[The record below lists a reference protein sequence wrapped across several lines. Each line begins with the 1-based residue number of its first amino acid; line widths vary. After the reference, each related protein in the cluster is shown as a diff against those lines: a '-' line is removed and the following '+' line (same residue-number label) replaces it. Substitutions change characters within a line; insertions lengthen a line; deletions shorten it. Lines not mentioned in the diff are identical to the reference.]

1 MVAYP
6 FKDIEAKWQSYWEDN
21 QTFRVSVDIDPTQ
34 PKFYVL
40 DMFPYPSGDGLHV
53 GHPEG
58 YTASDIVARYKRMCG
73 FNVLHPMG
81 WDAFGLPAEEYARK
95 TGTHPKITTERNIA
109 RFREQLKG
117 LGFSYDWSRE
127 INTTDP
133 GYYKWTQWIFKQ
145 LFDRGLAYQEEK
157 PVWWCPELGTTLAN
171 EEVTEGK
178 SEVGGYPCIQRPL
191 KQWVLRITEY
201 AEQLLSSLDE
211 LDWPQSTKEMQR
223 NWIGHS
229 EGAEVNFR
237 LSTGTEAI
245 CIFTTRPDTLFGAT
259 YVVLAPEHPL
269 VESITVENERKQVET
284 YRLETA
290 NKSDLERTNL
300 QKEKSGVFTGAFAI
314 NPANN
319 AKIPIWIA
327 DYVLASYGT
336 GAIMAVPGE
345 DQRDWEFAKAYEL
358 PIIRTVKPPQDFQ
371 GEAYSGDGL
380 AINSDFLDGLEVEAA
395 KSKMIDWLE
404 KKGHG
409 TRKINYKLRDWLFSR
424 QRYWGEPFPIIF
436 VDDKPQ
442 TVPDGDLPVILPDLE
457 NFKPSG
463 KPEGQLAIAVDWLE
477 TTEPATGKSALRET
491 NTMPQWAGSC
501 WYYLRFIDPNNDDE
515 LVAKE
520 LERYWMPVDLYVG
533 GSEHAVLHLLYARFW
548 HRVLF
553 DAGIIST
560 PEPFGK
566 LVHQGMILGELE
578 YARYENGEAQTISAE
593 FVRSNKDIR
602 TGQVVKRVSLD
613 VKDVTKKG
621 DNFVMS
627 EDQNI
632 RIDARAHKMSK
643 SRGNVVNPDDVVEA
657 YGADAFRLYEM
668 FMGPL
673 EQVKPWSTRGV
684 EGTYRFL
691 NRVWRLLTDP
701 QNDGALHPAIQDS
714 EPTEEQLRALHQ
726 IIAKVTTDIEEL
738 KFNTA
743 IAALMEFTNT
753 ANKWE
758 VLPRNLVQQFVLVL
772 APLAPHIAEELWE
785 RLGNTESIAYAPW
798 PCADQR
804 FLLSDTIEVAV
815 QINGKTRSRISIPTN
830 AAEEQVFVIARN
842 DDNVARHLADKK
854 LKRSIYV
861 PGRIVN
867 FVVTN

>member
-6 FKDIEAKWQSYWEDN
+6 AKDIEAKWQAYWEDH
-21 QTFRVSVDIDPTQ
+21 QTFHVAADIDQTR

-40 DMFPYPSGDGLHV
+40 DMFPYPSGEGLHV

-58 YTASDIVARYKRMCG
+58 YTASDIVARYKRMRG
-73 FNVLHPMG
+73 FNVLHPIG

-95 TGTHPKITTERNIA
+95 TGTHPRITTERNVV

-117 LGFSYDWSRE
+117 LGFSYDWNRE
-127 INTTDP
+127 VNTTDP
-133 GYYKWTQWIFKQ
+133 SYYRWTQWIFKQ
-145 LFDRGLAYQEEK
+145 LFERGLAYQEEK

-171 EEVTEGK
+171 EEVIEGK
-178 SEVGGYPCIQRPL
+178 SEVGGHACVRRPL

-201 AEQLLSSLDE
+201 AEQLLNGLDE

-223 NWIGHS
+223 NWIGRS
-229 EGAEVNFR
+229 EGSEVDFR
-237 LSTGTEAI
+237 LAAGSRVI
-245 CIFTTRPDTLFGAT
+245 RVFTTRPDTLFGAT
-259 YVVLAPEHPL
+259 YMVLAPEHPL
-269 VESITVENERKQVET
+269 VESITVESARGQVDA
-284 YRLETA
+284 YRREA
-290 NKSDLERTNL
+290 ASKSELERTEL
-300 QKEKSGVFTGAFAI
+300 QKDKTGVFTGAFAV
-314 NPANN
+314 NPANGEE
-319 AKIPIWIA
+319 IPIWVA

-345 DQRDWEFAKAYEL
+345 DQRDWEFARAHDL
-358 PIIRTVKPPQDFQ
+358 PIIRTVQPPRDFA
-371 GEAYSGDGL
+371 GEAFLGEGP
-380 AINSDFLDGLEVEAA
+380 AINSGFLNGLEVQAA
-395 KSKMIDWLE
+395 KATMIEWLE
-404 KKGHG
+404 THGHG
-409 TRKINYKLRDWLFSR
+409 TRKVNYKLRDWLFSR

-436 VDDKPQ
+436 VDGEPKAIA
-442 TVPDGDLPVILPDLE
+442 DGDLPVVLPELE
-457 NFKPSG
+457 DFKPSG
-463 KPEGQLAIAVDWLE
+463 KPEGPLAVAVDWLE
-477 TTEPATGKSALRET
+477 TTDTETGRPALRET

-501 WYYLRFIDPNNDDE
+501 WYYLRFLDPDNDAE
-515 LVAKE
+515 LVAKK

-548 HRVLF
+548 HKVLY
-553 DAGIIST
+553 DAGIVST

-578 YARYENGEAQTISAE
+578 YTGFEDEDNRPVSAE
-593 FVRSNKDIR
+593 FVRSNQDSR
-602 TGQVVKRVSLD
+602 TGQAVRRVAVSAEN
-613 VKDVTKKG
+613 VTKQG
-621 DNFVMS
+621 DHFVLS
-627 EDQNI
+627 QDQSI
-632 RIDARAHKMSK
+632 QVDARAHKMSK
-643 SRGNVVNPDDVVEA
+643 SRGNVVNPDDVVAA

-684 EGTYRFL
+684 EGTHRFL
-691 NRVWRLLTDP
+691 NRVWRLLTDS
-701 QNDGALHPAIQDS
+701 QGDGPLGPSVRAT

-726 IIAKVTTDIEEL
+726 TIAKVTEDIEAL
-738 KFNTA
+738 RFNTA

-758 VLPRNLVQQFVLVL
+758 VLPRDLVRQFVLVL

-785 RLGNTESIAYAPW
+785 RLGNTESITYAAW
-798 PCADQR
+798 PQADER
-804 FLLSDTIEVAV
+804 FLKNDTIEVAV
-815 QINGKTRSRISIPTN
+815 QVNGKMRGRISIPADAT
-830 AAEEQVFVIARN
+830 EEQALIIAR
-842 DDNVARHLADKK
+842 DDENVARHLSGKE